1 MRMFASIPITHP
13 SLCHTSFITVANY
26 RHISCVSTREGV
38 DMTKIYTSL
47 VTAFAAV
54 AASAAVAPVQ
64 AQEVHLVARVP
75 FDFAVG
81 AANLP
86 RDTYQVTRMA
96 GHPEMLFLRGDRT
109 GAFVRTNEERVPRDA
124 GTPMLVFHRYGDQ
137 YFLRQVR
144 WTGSARLELPE
155 TKSERAAAE
164 RRADRAAAAM
174 ETVTI
179 AAEPR

>member
-1 MRMFASIPITHP
+1 
-13 SLCHTSFITVANY
+13 
-26 RHISCVSTREGV
+26 
-38 DMTKIYTSL
+38 MTKTYTSL

-54 AASAAVAPVQ
+54 AALATAAPIQ
-64 AQEVHLVARVP
+64 AQEVYLVARVP

-86 RDTYQVTRMA
+86 HDTYRLSRMD
-96 GHPEMLFLRGDRT
+96 GHPEMLFLRGERT
-109 GAFVRTNEERVPRDA
+109 GSFVRTSEERLLRDG

-144 WTGSARLELPE
+144 WAGAARLDVPE
-155 TKSERAAAE
+155 TKMERAAAE
-164 RRADRAAAAM
+164 SRGDRAASVM

-179 AAEPR
+179 AAERQ

>member
-1 MRMFASIPITHP
+1 
-13 SLCHTSFITVANY
+13 
-26 RHISCVSTREGV
+26 
-38 DMTKIYTSL
+38 MTKTYTSL

-54 AASAAVAPVQ
+54 AALATAAPVQ
-64 AQEVHLVARVP
+64 AQEVYLVARVP

-86 RDTYQVTRMA
+86 HDTYRLSRLN
-96 GHPEMLFLRGDRT
+96 GKPEMLFLRGERT
-109 GAFVRTNEERVPRDA
+109 GSFVRTSEERLPRDG

-144 WTGSARLELPE
+144 WDGAARLDLPE
-155 TKSERAAAE
+155 TKMERAAAE
-164 RRADRAAAAM
+164 SRGDRAASVM

-179 AAEPR
+179 LAERQ